1 MKKRGLLV
9 LSFCIGIALLL
20 AACATDRQLGY
31 QAVLTG
37 PGGVPVANGN
47 YTVLVKF
54 WNDPT
59 LSSGSGVSMVYSDT
73 QTVTVTNGRLN
84 IAIPDLTTEADDLDP
99 ALFAQPLWVE
109 LIVNGETL
117 SPRQKLLGT
126 PYAFNLVGGA
136 VIGVKTG
143 QEAPLVAGGLGRGA
157 LTIGNGYST
166 SDPTGLGATGLVVAI
181 ADATNSEVIRACSG
195 VITATSCNDS
205 SYLVF
210 RVHGNGNVTAKGTF
224 TGGGADYAEM
234 VKADGDAAALEPGDV
249 LVISA
254 TQDRAV
260 TKSTHAND
268 SSLAGIYSTEPGFVG
283 GGSMDAQTGY
293 VPVAMMGIVPV
304 KVTAAN
310 GPIHRGDLLT
320 SSDIPGYAMLA
331 TNPKFGAVL
340 GKAMGELLDG
350 QGVIEI
356 QLLLK

>member
-37 PGGVPVANGN
+37 PGGVSVTNGN

-54 WNDPT
+54 WADPAST
-59 LSSGSGVSMVYSDT
+59 DASFLVYQDT
-73 QTVTVTNGRLN
+73 QTVAVTNGRLN
-84 IAIPDLTTEADDLDP
+84 IAVPDLVAEANTLDP
-99 ALFAQPLWVE
+99 ALFAQPLWLE
-109 LIVNGETL
+109 LTINGETL

-136 VIGVKTG
+136 VVGLKSG
-143 QEAPLVAGGLGRGA
+143 QEAPLIAGGAGRGA
-157 LTIGNGYST
+157 LTVGNGFT
-166 SDPTGLGATGLVVAI
+166 SSAAGSPGTTGLVVAI
-181 ADATNSEVIRACSG
+181 ADATDSEVIRACAG
-195 VITATSCNDS
+195 VISATGCNTS
-205 SYLVF
+205 TYLVF
-210 RVHGNGNVTAKGTF
+210 RVHGNGDVTAKGAF

-234 VKADGDAAALEPGDV
+234 VKAEGSAAALEPGDV

-254 TQDRAV
+254 NQDRAV
-260 TKSTHAND
+260 AKSTHAND
-268 SSLAGIYSTEPGFVG
+268 SALAGVYSTQPGFVG
-283 GGSMDAQTGY
+283 GGSMDSQPGY

-340 GKAMGELLDG
+340 GKAMGELLEG
-350 QGVIEI
+350 QGVIDI